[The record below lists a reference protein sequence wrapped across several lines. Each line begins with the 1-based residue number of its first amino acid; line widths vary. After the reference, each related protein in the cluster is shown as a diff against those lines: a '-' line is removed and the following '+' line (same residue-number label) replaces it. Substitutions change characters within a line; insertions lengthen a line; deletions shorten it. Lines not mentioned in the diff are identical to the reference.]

1 MIALTDCENVK
12 FYNTTVQNNTASL
25 NSFMTSSSSNIDFD
39 RMSIYDN
46 HGGEVTL
53 SATYSTL
60 VFNNTVF
67 DGNTAS
73 LVSNGFLMVN
83 SNVELRNTLIQNSLS
98 DNSEVGFFN
107 MMIQSNLQ
115 ILDNS
120 VIRNISAQIN
130 GLILSATESNI
141 TIAKNVS
148 ITDCESKASTPTI
161 SVSNS
166 QNFTIADD
174 VYFSDHKPSVIR
186 GMQSRVYIKYSEF
199 TNSVGN

>member
-1 MIALTDCENVK
+1 
-12 FYNTTVQNNTASL
+12 
-25 NSFMTSSSSNIDFD
+25 
-39 RMSIYDN
+39 MSIYDN

-73 LVSNGFLMVN
+73 LVSNGFQMVN

-186 GMQSRVYIKYSEF
+186 GMQSRVYIKDSEF